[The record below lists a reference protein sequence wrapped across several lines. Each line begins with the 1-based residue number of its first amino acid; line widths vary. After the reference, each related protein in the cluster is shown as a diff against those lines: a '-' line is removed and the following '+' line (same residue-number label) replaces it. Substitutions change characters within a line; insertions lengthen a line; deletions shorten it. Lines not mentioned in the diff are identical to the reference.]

1 MAAQSVAE
9 VEKRARPIRRAQR
22 AEVGVRIPPLEN
34 GDRLTRREFERRYE
48 AMPRVNKAELI
59 EGVVRMPSPIHVA
72 GHGRPHGQIMGW
84 LVAYSAATPGVDLA
98 DNTTVRL
105 DVDNEVQPDALL
117 RLEPEAGGHSRISA
131 DDYVEGAPEL
141 IVEVAS
147 SSAAYDLHDKLHV
160 YRRNGVQEYAVWQVL
175 DERLDWFRLDE
186 GRYVPVE
193 PGPDGVIR
201 SQVFPGLCLAV
212 ESLLDGDLAGVL
224 AELQKG
230 LAAPEHVAFVERLRA
245 SHSGA

>member
-1 MAAQSVAE
+1 MSVQSVAE

-34 GDRLTRREFERRYE
+34 GDRLTRREFERRYN
-48 AMPRVNKAELI
+48 AMPRVKQAELI
-59 EGVVRMPSPIHVA
+59 EGVVRMPSPVSVSHSESQGHVIA
-72 GHGRPHGQIMGW
+72 W
-84 LVAYSAATPGVDLA
+84 LGAYCAAARGVRVA
-98 DNTTVRL
+98 DNATVRL

-131 DDYVEGAPEL
+131 DDYVQGAPEL
-141 IVEVAS
+141 IVEIAS
-147 SSAAYDLHDKLHV
+147 SSAAYDMHDKLNV

-212 ESLLDGDLAGVL
+212 ELLLDGDLAGVL

-230 LAAPEHVAFVERLRA
+230 LATPEHAAFVERLRA